1 MPAASGPSS
10 PSAADSD
17 ISALER
23 IASARRRAM
32 AQQGAPA
39 TAHAPTGAPTTAR
52 VAAPVVPPHAS
63 EPVVTVTLDK
73 IGDFLELDFRRLF
86 VWLRAGLALACM
98 LAVVGA
104 VVGGA
109 YALLSKQ
116 RYTVATEILINP
128 ANLQVVENDLYS
140 QSGQIDGQL
149 LNARS
154 KQRILISGNVLSRVV
169 DKLNLT
175 SDPEFFDPDGS
186 TSSGVGV
193 SGSKSDPKLIA
204 LKNLDERVSTTA
216 DETSFVT
223 TLSVSAETAGK
234 AIEISQAIV
243 KTFQEELA
251 KAEADGASRAAAAL
265 DAQLGQLKRDVQTAE
280 EKVEAYRR
288 SRNLSTSNGQLV
300 SSQTLTQLNS
310 QIVEAQS
317 RVIAAQ
323 ASYDALVASGVNG
336 SNPDPAV
343 SEALAALREK
353 ANLLRQQI
361 DSQSMT
367 FGPRH
372 PTIVRLKTELATVGS
387 QLNAEFSR
395 TVGTAR
401 ANLDRAKASWTSLN
415 TKMNDLRGNV
425 FSDNESEVALRELER
440 DAASKTTIYESF
452 LSRARQIAGREQI
465 DTTNVQV
472 ISSAVPPK
480 ARSWPP
486 STALVIGAGAFA
498 GFALGM
504 LLAMAMGI
512 MRDIWQPPNRSGVGA
527 SRA

>member
-23 IASARRRAM
+23 IANARRRAM
-32 AQQGAPA
+32 AQQGAPS
-39 TAHAPTGAPTTAR
+39 GAPSTAG
-52 VAAPVVPPHAS
+52 VAGPVVPPHAS
-63 EPVVTVTLDK
+63 EPVATVTLDK

-169 DKLNLT
+169 DELNLT
-175 SDPEFFDPDGS
+175 SDPEFVDPDRS
-186 TSSGVGV
+186 ASSGV

-243 KTFQEELA
+243 KTFKEELA

-288 SRNLSTSNGQLV
+288 SHNLSSSNGQLV

-401 ANLDRAKASWTSLN
+401 ANLDRAKASWASLN
-415 TKMNDLRGNV
+415 TKMNDLQGNV

-440 DAASKTTIYESF
+440 DAASKTAIYESF

-486 STALVIGAGAFA
+486 RTALVIGAGAFA

-504 LLAMAMGI
+504 LLALAMGI

-527 SRA
+527 RRA

>member
-17 ISALER
+17 ISAFER
-23 IASARRRAM
+23 IANARRRALL
-32 AQQGAPA
+32 QQGAPA
-39 TAHAPTGAPTTAR
+39 GVPTTVRA
-52 VAAPVVPPHAS
+52 AAPVVPPHAS
-63 EPVVTVTLDK
+63 EPVATVTLDK

-86 VWLRAGLALACM
+86 VWLRAGLAAACM
-98 LAVVGA
+98 LAVVGG
-104 VVGGA
+104 VLGA
-109 YALLSKQ
+109 TYGLLSKQ

-140 QSGQIDGQL
+140 QSGQIDGQV
-149 LNARS
+149 LNVRS
-154 KQRILISGNVLSRVV
+154 KQRILTSGNVLSRVV
-169 DKLNLT
+169 DELNLA
-175 SDPEFFDPDGS
+175 SDPEFFDPDRS
-186 TSSGVGV
+186 TSSGIGA

-204 LKNLDERVSTTA
+204 LKNLDERVSTVA

-234 AIEISQAIV
+234 AISISQAIV
-243 KTFQEELA
+243 RTFQEELA
-251 KAEADGASRAAAAL
+251 KAEADGAGRAAAAL
-265 DAQLGQLKRDVQTAE
+265 DAQLAQLKRDVQAAE
-280 EKVEAYRR
+280 EKVESYRR
-288 SRNLSTSNGQLV
+288 SHNLSSSNGQLV

-323 ASYDALVASGVNG
+323 SSYDALVASGVNG
-336 SNPDPAV
+336 ANPDPAV

-372 PTIVRLKTELATVGS
+372 PTIVRLKTELATVS
-387 QLNAEFSR
+387 AQLGAEFSR

-401 ANLDRAKASWTSLN
+401 ANLDRAKASLASLSS
-415 TKMNDLRGNV
+415 KMNDLQGNV

-480 ARSWPP
+480 GRSWPP
-486 STALVIGAGAFA
+486 RTALVAGAGAFA

-504 LLAMAMGI
+504 LLAIAMGI
-512 MRDIWQPPNRSGVGA
+512 RRDMRQPPNRSGVA
-527 SRA
+527 

>member
-23 IASARRRAM
+23 IANARRRAM
-32 AQQGAPA
+32 QQQG
-39 TAHAPTGAPTTAR
+39 APTGAPGTTRA
-52 VAAPVVPPHAS
+52 AAPVVPSHAS
-63 EPVVTVTLDK
+63 EPVATVTLDK

-86 VWLRAGLALACM
+86 VWLRAGLAAACM
-98 LAVVGA
+98 LAVVGG
-104 VVGGA
+104 VVGAA
-109 YALLSKQ
+109 YGLLSKQ

-140 QSGQIDGQL
+140 QPGQVDSQI

-154 KQRILISGNVLSRVV
+154 KQRILTSGNVLARVV
-169 DKLNLT
+169 DELNLT
-175 SDPEFFDPDGS
+175 SDPEFFDLDRSATASGS
-186 TSSGVGV
+186 GA

-204 LKNLDERVSTTA
+204 QESLAERVSVTA

-223 TLSVSAETAGK
+223 TLEVSAETAGK
-234 AIEISQAIV
+234 AILISQAIV

-251 KAEADGASRAAAAL
+251 EAESAGAGRAAAAL
-265 DAQLGQLKRDVQTAE
+265 DSRLGELKRGVQTAE

-288 SRNLSTSNGQLV
+288 SHNLSTSNGQLV
-300 SSQTLTQLNS
+300 SSQTMTQLNS
-310 QIVEAQS
+310 EIVDAQS

-323 ASYDALVASGVNG
+323 SSYDALIASGVNG
-336 SNPDPAV
+336 ANPDPTV

-353 ANLLRQQI
+353 ANGLRQQI

-372 PTIVRLKTELATVGS
+372 PTIVRLKTEFETVNS
-387 QLNAEFSR
+387 QLRAEFSR
-395 TVGTAR
+395 TVGTAK
-401 ANLDRAKASWTSLN
+401 ANLDKAKASLASLSAR
-415 TKMNDLRGNV
+415 MNDLRGNV
-425 FSDNESEVALRELER
+425 FSDSESEVALRELER
-440 DAASKTTIYESF
+440 DAASKRAVYESF
-452 LSRARQIAGREQI
+452 LSRARQIAEREQI

-472 ISSAVPPK
+472 ISTAVPPQR
-480 ARSWPP
+480 RSWPP
-486 STALVIGAGAFA
+486 RTPLVAGAGAFA

-504 LLAMAMGI
+504 LLAIAMGI
-512 MRDIWQPPNRSGVGA
+512 MRDMRQPPNRSGVGA